1 MPKPTISTWL
11 AQAIAQLKRCNF
23 INNARLEA
31 ELLLGF
37 VLHCDRLQLQ
47 LRLDD
52 VITDDQLSELNQ
64 ILAQRLNNYPLAYI
78 TGVKDFYGRQ
88 FQVNPSVLIPRPESE
103 VMIEQALQIVNNN
116 FSVQATDAIKIL
128 DIGCGSGALGLTLA
142 SELTE
147 RKINYQLTLA
157 DISQS
162 ALDVARHNAKNLAV
176 TADFVIGDLLA
187 NIPSLSANLILANLP
202 YVDRQWSFVKNVEF
216 EPELAL
222 YADNHGLALIFK
234 LIDQLATTKNQT
246 AQCWLFLESDPLQ
259 QPAIRKHLLEHNFT
273 DIKQVDYITI
283 VDLSKKASLFSFELI
298 GV

>member
-1 MPKPTISTWL
+1 MPKPTINTWL
-11 AQAIAQLKRCNF
+11 AQATAQLKRCNF
-23 INNARLEA
+23 INNAQLEA

-52 VITDDQLSELNQ
+52 VITDDQLLKLNQ

-78 TGVKDFYGRQ
+78 TGAKDFFGRQ

-103 VMIEQALQIVNNN
+103 VMIEQALQIVNNI
-116 FSVQATDAIKIL
+116 FSVQATDIIKIL
-128 DIGCGSGALGLTLA
+128 DIGCGSGTLGLTLA
-142 SELTE
+142 SELAE

-162 ALDVARHNAKNLAV
+162 ALSVARHNAKNLAV
-176 TADFVIGDLLA
+176 TADFVISDLLA
-187 NIPSLSANLILANLP
+187 NIPSLSANLVLANLP

-216 EPELAL
+216 EPELAI
-222 YADNHGLALIFK
+222 YADNHGLTLIFK
-234 LIDQLATTKNQT
+234 LIDQLTTIKNQT
-246 AQCWLFLESDPLQ
+246 DQCWLFLESDPLQ
-259 QPAIRKHLLEHNFT
+259 QSAIRKHLLEHNFT
-273 DIKQVDYITI
+273 DIKQADYITI
-283 VDLSKKASLFSFELI
+283 VDLSKKAWLFSFELI

>member
-1 MPKPTISTWL
+1 MPKPTINTWL
-11 AQAIAQLKRCNF
+11 AQATAQLKRCNF

-31 ELLLGF
+31 ELLLSF
-37 VLHCDRLQLQ
+37 VLRCDRLQLQ

-52 VITDDQLSELNQ
+52 NTTDDQLLKLNQ

-88 FQVNPSVLIPRPESE
+88 FQVSSSVLIPRPESE

-116 FSVQATDAIKIL
+116 FSVQATDVIKIL

-162 ALDVARHNAKNLAV
+162 ALNVARHNAKNLAV
-176 TADFVIGDLLA
+176 AADFIIGDLLT
-187 NIPSLSANLILANLP
+187 NISNLSANLILANLP

-222 YADNHGLALIFK
+222 YADNDGLALIFK
-234 LIDQLATTKNQT
+234 LIDQLATIKNQT
-246 AQCWLFLESDPLQ
+246 DQCWLFLESDPLQ

-283 VDLSKKASLFSFELI
+283 VDLSKEA
-298 GV
+298 

>member
-1 MPKPTISTWL
+1 MPKSTINTWL
-11 AQAIAQLKRCNF
+11 AQATAQLKRCNF

-37 VLHCDRLQLQ
+37 VLRCDRLQLQ
-47 LRLDD
+47 LQLDD
-52 VITDDQLSELNQ
+52 ITDDQLSELNQ

-88 FQVNPSVLIPRPESE
+88 FQVSPSVLIPRPESE

-116 FSVQATDAIKIL
+116 FSVQATDIIKIL

-147 RKINYQLTLA
+147 RKINYQLNLA

-162 ALDVARHNAKNLAV
+162 ALSVARHNAKNLAI
-176 TADFVIGDLLA
+176 TADFVISDLLA

-246 AQCWLFLESDPLQ
+246 TQRWLFLESDPLQ

-283 VDLSKKASLFSFELI
+283 VDLSKKA
-298 GV
+298 

>member
-1 MPKPTISTWL
+1 MPKPTINTWL
-11 AQAIAQLKRCNF
+11 AQATAQLKRCNF

-37 VLHCDRLQLQ
+37 VLRCDRLQLQ

-52 VITDDQLSELNQ
+52 VITNGQLLKLNQ

-88 FQVNPSVLIPRPESE
+88 FQVGPSVLIPRPESE

-142 SELTE
+142 SELAE

-162 ALDVARHNAKNLAV
+162 ALNVARHNTKNLAV
-176 TADFVIGDLLA
+176 TADFIISDLLT
-187 NIPSLSANLILANLP
+187 NISNLSANLILANLP

-222 YADNHGLALIFK
+222 YADNDGLVLIFK
-234 LIDQLATTKNQT
+234 LIDQLATIKNQT

-259 QPAIRKHLLEHNFT
+259 QPAIRKYLLEHNFT

-283 VDLSKKASLFSFELI
+283 VDLSKKA
-298 GV
+298 

>member
-1 MPKPTISTWL
+1 MPKPTINTWL
-11 AQAIAQLKRCNF
+11 AQATAQLKRCNF

-52 VITDDQLSELNQ
+52 IITDDQLSELNQ

-116 FSVQATDAIKIL
+116 FSVQATDIIKIL

-142 SELTE
+142 SELAE

-162 ALDVARHNAKNLAV
+162 ALNVARHNAKNLAV
-176 TADFVIGDLLA
+176 TADFVISDLLT

-222 YADNHGLALIFK
+222 YADNYGLALIFK

-246 AQCWLFLESDPLQ
+246 DQCWLFLESDPLQ
-259 QPAIRKHLLEHNFT
+259 QSVIRKHLLEHNFT

-283 VDLSKKASLFSFELI
+283 VDLSKKA
-298 GV
+298 

>member
-11 AQAIAQLKRCNF
+11 AQATAQLKRCNF

-37 VLHCDRLQLQ
+37 VLRCDRLQLQ

-52 VITDDQLSELNQ
+52 VITDDQLLKLNQ

-116 FSVQATDAIKIL
+116 FSVQATDIIKIL

-142 SELTE
+142 SELAE

-162 ALDVARHNAKNLAV
+162 ALSVARHNAKNLAV
-176 TADFVIGDLLA
+176 AADFVISDLLA
-187 NIPSLSANLILANLP
+187 NIPSLSVNLILANLP
-202 YVDRQWSFVKNVEF
+202 YVDRQWSFVKNVKF

-222 YADNHGLALIFK
+222 YADNDGLALIFK

-246 AQCWLFLESDPLQ
+246 DQCWLFLESDPLEQ
-259 QPAIRKHLLEHNFT
+259 SAIRKHLLEHNFT

-283 VDLSKKASLFSFELI
+283 VDLSKKAYLFSFELI

>member
-1 MPKPTISTWL
+1 MPKPTINTWL
-11 AQAIAQLKRCNF
+11 AQATAQLKRCNF

-37 VLHCDRLQLQ
+37 VLRCDRLQLQ
-47 LRLDD
+47 LRLDND
-52 VITDDQLSELNQ
+52 ITDGQLLKLNQ
-64 ILAQRLNNYPLAYI
+64 ILAQRLSNYPLAYI

-88 FQVNPSVLIPRPESE
+88 FQVSSSVLIPRPESE

-116 FSVQATDAIKIL
+116 FSVQATDVIKIL

-142 SELTE
+142 SELAE

-162 ALDVARHNAKNLAV
+162 ALNIARHNAKNLAV
-176 TADFVIGDLLA
+176 TADFVISDLLA
-187 NIPSLSANLILANLP
+187 NIPSLSVNLILANLP

-234 LIDQLATTKNQT
+234 LIDQLATIKDQT
-246 AQCWLFLESDPLQ
+246 TQRWLFLESDPLQ
-259 QPAIRKHLLEHNFT
+259 QSAIRKHLLEHNFT

-283 VDLSKKASLFSFELI
+283 VDLSKEA
-298 GV
+298 

>member
-1 MPKPTISTWL
+1 MPKPTINTWL
-11 AQAIAQLKRCNF
+11 AQATAQLKRCNF

-52 VITDDQLSELNQ
+52 IITDDQLSELNQ

-116 FSVQATDAIKIL
+116 FSVQATDVIKIL

-157 DISQS
+157 DILQS
-162 ALDVARHNAKNLAV
+162 ALNVARHNAKNLAV
-176 TADFVIGDLLA
+176 AADFVVSDLLA
-187 NIPSLSANLILANLP
+187 NIPSLSVNLILANLP

-222 YADNHGLALIFK
+222 YADNDGLALIFK
-234 LIDQLATTKNQT
+234 LIDQLAATKNQT

-259 QPAIRKHLLEHNFT
+259 QSAIRKHLLEHNFT

-283 VDLSKKASLFSFELI
+283 VDLSKEA
-298 GV
+298 